1 MSAMAQQRDKPFVVG
16 LTGGIGSGKTTVSD
30 LFAALG
36 AEVIDADVISR
47 SLLQPGT
54 EAFDAV
60 VEHFGSVILRA
71 DGSLDRQVLRSIVF
85 ADPVERAWLEACLH
99 PRIRA
104 ETMRRIHNS
113 PKSWVLLSVP
123 LLLEGRE
130 AYGFVDHILVVDVP
144 EDVQLQRTL
153 RRDGSNEAE
162 VRAIMASQMP
172 RAERL
177 AHADVVLHND
187 IDLES
192 LKARVAQL
200 YQEFEELAGESHQ
213 AG

>member
-1 MSAMAQQRDKPFVVG
+1 MAQQRDKPFVVG

-60 VEHFGSVILRA
+60 VEHFGSGILRA
-71 DGSLDRQVLRSIVF
+71 DGSLDRQALRSIVF
-85 ADPVERAWLEACLH
+85 ADPAERAWLEACLH

-104 ETMRRIHNS
+104 ETLRRIHEAR
-113 PKSWVLLSVP
+113 KSWVLLSVP

-130 AYGFVDHILVVDVP
+130 AYGFVDRILVVDVP
-144 EDVQLQRTL
+144 EDLQLQRTV

-187 IDLES
+187 GDLES
-192 LKARVAQL
+192 LKTRVAQL